1 MAEIFVNQIITEAGY
16 NIIAEATSSNPIEYI
31 GALSN
36 ASVPSDPTDRSSY
49 TGRAGQVDAASATEN
64 VARIIASYLNNDLDS
79 PQPVKAIALLGKLSS
94 QPDAQA
100 VVVAYAA
107 DPDSEIVLPRS
118 SAPEQVTRF
127 AFNLT
132 FNPGTTVSVFQTGD
146 ATIEDLSRLVS
157 CHKAG
162 QPTVGADQ
170 TILGRKTFE
179 DTVYVSTMRA
189 TSATDRVLIASRGA
203 SNPCAVSVGWQS
215 TLSRNAVM
223 IGGASY
229 GWVFD
234 NQYLKPLV
242 ASTSQ
247 IGTPSEKVNK
257 AYIASIGDS
266 SNRADTV
273 YATVADAT
281 ALRTNAIT
289 SANDSIALEKTILP
303 STPETYNFGSQNYK
317 FNEIHANKFY
327 GTLVGGSTGG
337 VFTNMTASGVFS
349 GAFNGDLNGLIPQP
363 SEAADDATYQPAPIG
378 SIILALINGWDWS
391 DNTYLRCGKL
401 VSQGVTCT
409 LYPARYDAE
418 SGFIVNTSV
427 LLPLEQ
433 GVYRML
439 SEVNTHVGSS
449 ERRMIALV
457 MRVS

>member
-16 NIIAEATSSNPIEYI
+16 NVIAEATSSNPIEYI

-36 ASVPSDPTDRSSY
+36 ATVPTDPTDRSSY

-94 QPDAQA
+94 QSDAQA

-118 SAPEQVTRF
+118 SAPDQITRF
-127 AFNLT
+127 AFNLA
-132 FNPGTTVSVFQTGD
+132 FNPGTGISVFQTGD
-146 ATIEDLSRLVS
+146 ATVEDLDRLVS
-157 CHKAG
+157 CHRAG
-162 QPTVGADQ
+162 QPTVGDDQ
-170 TILGRKTFE
+170 SILGNKTFE
-179 DTVYVSTMRA
+179 NTIFAGTIQA
-189 TSATDRVLIASRGA
+189 KSATDRVIIASRGA
-203 SNPCAVSVGWQS
+203 SNPCAVSVGWQTS
-215 TLSRNAVM
+215 LSRNAVM
-223 IGGASY
+223 IGGTSY

-234 NQYLKPLV
+234 NQYLKPMI

-247 IGTPSEKVNK
+247 IGTPTDKVNK
-257 AYIASIGDS
+257 TYFASIGDS
-266 SNRADTV
+266 SNRVDTV
-273 YATVADAT
+273 YATVT
-281 ALRTNAIT
+281 NTTVLQTNAIS
-289 SANDSIALEKTILP
+289 SASDTISLEKTVLP
-303 STPETYNFGSQNYK
+303 STTETYNFGNPNYK

-327 GTLVGGSTGG
+327 GNLVGGSTGG
-337 VFTNMTASGVFS
+337 VFTNMTASGTFT

-363 SEAADDATYQPAPIG
+363 SEAESEATYQPAPIG
-378 SIILALINGWDWS
+378 SIILALINGWDWT

-409 LYPARYDAE
+409 LYPARYDAQ

-439 SEVNTHVGSS
+439 SEVNSHVGSS